1 MGNQTKTRTTI
12 LDYIK
17 DTMKTVFES
26 KEEIVVN
33 NIDEIIDWEQCKK
46 EKDTAKFSDED
57 RKEIENIMK
66 LEKNLEMKKNQVR
79 GIKENLKTQIES
91 RESRPNMK
99 FRVEKE
105 ERQK

>member
-1 MGNQTKTRTTI
+1 
-12 LDYIK
+12 
-17 DTMKTVFES
+17 
-26 KEEIVVN
+26 
-33 NIDEIIDWEQCKK
+33 
-46 EKDTAKFSDED
+46 
-57 RKEIENIMK
+57 
-66 LEKNLEMKKNQVR
+66 MKKNQVR